1 MFRDDVCTIKRPKK
15 IKVNGETVWGEPEL
29 IAENVACHLSVKAI
43 SPVNQSQSTATV
55 LLDYTLF
62 IDTALGI
69 TLKSNDIVNVITA
82 QGQQYELRAGESHKY
97 RLTTQTH
104 CEVLKVV

>member
-1 MFRDDVCTIKRPKK
+1 MFRNDVCTIKRPKREV
-15 IKVNGETVWGEPEL
+15 IQNETIWGTPEI
-29 IAENVACHLSVKAI
+29 IAENVPCHLSVKAI

-55 LLDYTLF
+55 LLDYVLF
-62 IDTALGI
+62 IDTVTGI
-69 TLKSNDIVNVITA
+69 TLKTNDIINVTTA

-104 CEVLKVV
+104 CEVEKVV